1 MVNLSQRA
9 EIVKRM
15 DSQFNSNLEMRRT
28 LHALDQRAK
37 AIYANC
43 KLFQK
48 VRVHRTGRSG
58 LKTLT
63 GHRLMILF
71 RNSKITTT
79 MFSISSKAPD
89 QTDPQS
95 KQFWNVPT

>member
-15 DSQFNSNLEMRRT
+15 DSKFSSNLEMRRT

-48 VRVHRTGRSG
+48 VRVLSTVRRGQG
-58 LKTLT
+58 NPD
-63 GHRLMILF
+63 
-71 RNSKITTT
+71 NSKCLL
-79 MFSISSKAPD
+79 
-89 QTDPQS
+89 
-95 KQFWNVPT
+95 

>member
-48 VRVHRTGRSG
+48 VRVHWTDGNGPSG
-58 LKTLT
+58 
-63 GHRLMILF
+63 
-71 RNSKITTT
+71 
-79 MFSISSKAPD
+79 PD
-89 QTDPQS
+89 RES
-95 KQFWNVPT
+95 VMNKG

>member
-48 VRVHRTGRSG
+48 VRV
-58 LKTLT
+58 
-63 GHRLMILF
+63 
-71 RNSKITTT
+71 
-79 MFSISSKAPD
+79 
-89 QTDPQS
+89 
-95 KQFWNVPT
+95 

>member
-48 VRVHRTGRSG
+48 VRVHWTDGTGLSG
-58 LKTLT
+58 
-63 GHRLMILF
+63 
-71 RNSKITTT
+71 
-79 MFSISSKAPD
+79 PD
-89 QTDPQS
+89 RESVT
-95 KQFWNVPT
+95 NRG

>member
-48 VRVHRTGRSG
+48 VRVLSTGGHGQGNPDGGTRTAEPGRG
-58 LKTLT
+58 
-63 GHRLMILF
+63 
-71 RNSKITTT
+71 N
-79 MFSISSKAPD
+79 PD
-89 QTDPQS
+89 NT
-95 KQFWNVPT
+95 

>member
-48 VRVHRTGRSG
+48 VRVHRTGRSR
-58 LKTLT
+58 LQTLN

-79 MFSISSKAPD
+79 MFSISFKAPD
-89 QTDPQS
+89 QTDPQL

>member
-48 VRVHRTGRSG
+48 EFQNHNNNVFDLIQSARSNRS
-58 LKTLT
+58 TIEA
-63 GHRLMILF
+63 ILE
-71 RNSKITTT
+71 RPDMKKI
-79 MFSISSKAPD
+79 
-89 QTDPQS
+89 QG
-95 KQFWNVPT
+95 

>member
-48 VRVHRTGRSG
+48 VRVLSTG
-58 LKTLT
+58 
-63 GHRLMILF
+63 GHRQGNLDGET
-71 RNSKITTT
+71 R
-79 MFSISSKAPD
+79 
-89 QTDPQS
+89 Q
-95 KQFWNVPT
+95 